1 MPMDPATI
9 IIDLLLTALIYG
21 VGPIAFLLFRKHP
34 LSTRNLKTFHVA
46 YTVVIALLFAV
57 GNSLAGNRIS
67 FSPALIWGLIFYNI
81 CKSQFEKRDLLDIEC
96 GEDPK
101 QPEMFATQEQPIHVE
116 TPTKNAAAP
125 QPEPAPV
132 VCTYQSDFEIKE
144 PPAPSV
150 AAEAQTETPVAKK
163 HAGKPLKWSVVALAV
178 LLAVSI
184 AGNIYQAVD
193 ATNNQRE
200 VSELQSELEKQK
212 RAVTTLR
219 TGKDQLA
226 KQVQSLKDEIAELE
240 DYNDFATEYAIAGL
254 FMYDSIG
261 FIVSGS
267 RYYHRYDCPVFQDAD
282 SYWAHNIEYCAGQG
296 YSRHSACWED

>member
-21 VGPIAFLLFRKHP
+21 VGPIAFLLFRKRP
-34 LSTRNLKTFHVA
+34 LSTRALKTFHIS
-46 YTVVIALLFAV
+46 YTVAAALLFAV
-57 GNSLAGNRIS
+57 YHSMANIAVN
-67 FSPALIWGLIFYNI
+67 FSPALVWGLIFYNI
-81 CKSQFEKRDLLDIEC
+81 CKSQFRKRNLLDIEYS
-96 GEDPK
+96 EDPK
-101 QPEMFATQEQPIHVE
+101 QPEAYAAHGQPDSVE
-116 TPTKNAAAP
+116 TQREETAEP
-125 QPEPAPV
+125 QPEPTPV
-132 VCTYQSDFEIKE
+132 VCVYQSDFKIKE

-150 AAEAQTETPVAKK
+150 AAETQAEPPVAKK

-212 RAVTTLR
+212 QAVTTLR

-261 FIVSGS
+261 FIVQGS